1 MNNTEYGFD
10 LTRTS
15 PSATATFVTASTN
28 ERYNFATHLDEA
40 IAHGYPNL
48 GL

>member
-1 MNNTEYGFD
+1 MNNTEDGFD

-15 PSATATFVTASTN
+15 PSSAAFVAASTN
-28 ERYNFATHLDEA
+28 ERYNFTTHLDEA

-48 GL
+48 GLQ